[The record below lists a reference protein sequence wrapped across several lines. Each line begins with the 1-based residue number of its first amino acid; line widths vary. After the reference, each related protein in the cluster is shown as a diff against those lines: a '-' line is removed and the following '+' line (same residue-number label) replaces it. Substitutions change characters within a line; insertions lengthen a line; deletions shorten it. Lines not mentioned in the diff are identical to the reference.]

1 MTSPTNGKFAV
12 SLSIASA
19 ARILSLSKT
28 GGRPPLRPRFL
39 AAAKKPGSG
48 VFDDQFTLKLIERGG
63 DVEEQSPLGRASVDV
78 AGQHPECLF
87 LLLKVVIAPRRR
99 PNRLGNKARAIR
111 G

>member
-39 AAAKKPGSG
+39 ACREPGSG
-48 VFDDQFTLKLIERGG
+48 VFDDQFALKLIERGG

-78 AGQHPECLF
+78 AGQHGTRSAFHPQ
-87 LLLKVVIAPRRR
+87 KTS
-99 PNRLGNKARAIR
+99 
-111 G
+111 